1 MGYSPQGHKEVDTT
15 ERLST
20 HRDELFI
27 IFIFGCAGSSL
38 CGVVVCRLSCSVAC
52 GMLVPPAGIK
62 PESPA
67 LEGRFSTTGPAGKS
81 QACSFLLQSF
91 WIIVFALP
99 PQV

>member
-52 GMLVPPAGIK
+52 GMLVPQQGLNL
-62 PESPA
+62 SPLHWKADSQPLDQQGNPKLA
-67 LEGRFSTTGPAGKS
+67 LFCCKVSG
-81 QACSFLLQSF
+81 
-91 WIIVFALP
+91 
-99 PQV
+99 